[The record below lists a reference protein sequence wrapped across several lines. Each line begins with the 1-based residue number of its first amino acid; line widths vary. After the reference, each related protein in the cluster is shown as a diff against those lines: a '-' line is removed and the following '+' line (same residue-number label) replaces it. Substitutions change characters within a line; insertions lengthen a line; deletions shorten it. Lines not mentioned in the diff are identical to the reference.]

1 MKLNNP
7 VYNNARAYSEME
19 EKPLRTRKRSIKE
32 KSSIA
37 MLMVAAAG
45 LMIVDVVYVHHLLIP
60 SLIFGTAII
69 LAIPSQAN
77 KLLTNF
83 EKLQRR
89 MGINLYAIL
98 FSLVAVVFV
107 LDFAT
112 APASAQ
118 FLNGAETWMKSAFTG
133 ISGDTIALIF
143 NVLRGLF
150 LLYLGIS
157 LVRIV
162 NSARNDEDWQTL
174 ARTPLI
180 IAVTVVLGDILSGL
194 VTGSGSGT
202 GTAATPTPT
211 PGK

>member
-1 MKLNNP
+1 MMKLNAP
-7 VYNNARAYSEME
+7 SYNNA
-19 EKPLRTRKRSIKE
+19 
-32 KSSIA
+32 KSAGRNLPSGEFCDPGSVALLMIA
-37 MLMVAAAG
+37 TAG
-45 LMIVDVVYVHHLLIP
+45 LMIVDIVYVHHLLIP
-60 SLIFGTAII
+60 SLIFATAII
-69 LAIPSQAN
+69 LAIPKQTN

-83 EKLQRR
+83 ERLQRR

-112 APASAQ
+112 APVSAQ
-118 FLNGAETWMKSAFTG
+118 FLNNAETWMKSAFSG
-133 ISGDTIALIF
+133 ISADTIALIF

-194 VTGSGSGT
+194 VTGNGTGT
-202 GTAATPTPT
+202 GTA
-211 PGK
+211 GK